1 MSELDFPTAYPRK
14 SITNLYPRIWIML
27 LFWSEC
33 VDALESHRFP
43 YIYGLPILLLLY
55 RPCVLIAGLRCVD
68 KTGGCSDYSADDC
81 ANSGWVL
88 RHCRKSCNAKCD
100 KAPLKPQGLL
110 LDSCCDNYIPCKMQ
124 VTLTVGKQNLSSFL
138 L

>member
-1 MSELDFPTAYPRK
+1 MLD
-14 SITNLYPRIWIML
+14 SIIGT
-27 LFWSEC
+27 
-33 VDALESHRFP
+33 
-43 YIYGLPILLLLY
+43 IL
-55 RPCVLIAGLRCVD
+55 RSCIAGLRCVD

-110 LDSCCDNYIPCKMQ
+110 LDSCCDNYIPCIMQ
-124 VTLTVGKQNLSSFL
+124 VTLTVDKQNLSSFL
-138 L
+138 LWSIDCFFAPQIE